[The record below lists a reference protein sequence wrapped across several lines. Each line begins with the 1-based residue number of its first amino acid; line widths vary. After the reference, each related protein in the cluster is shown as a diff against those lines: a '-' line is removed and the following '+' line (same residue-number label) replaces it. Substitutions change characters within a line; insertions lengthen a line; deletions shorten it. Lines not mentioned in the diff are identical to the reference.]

1 MPKTGVEREQWR
13 QKIVDKEFELGG
25 LYKRNEADEK
35 LRLMEDYQLL
45 DSHNN
50 PIQKV
55 INVTGNDAATFGDKI
70 VSSINKADRHTVA
83 EQDTT
88 SDTKMS
94 DDQTTRIEHGIDD
107 MLDEGDMRLQKR
119 GLPGLYPV
127 INEMACYRGRIGGR
141 WLVRKD
147 QDGKQIIDILP
158 MDTRYM
164 AYEFGSDGM
173 EWGSFRIRKSK
184 ASLKSTYDINYRGN
198 SGEIRELWTPEE
210 SMYWLDEKPL
220 IRSDGLDGKKA
231 RDIGEKHNIGRP
243 PIVVSIVPVGSF
255 LQSKDSNKNIG
266 ESIFW
271 MMRKLIAEKNRC
283 LSILQTQNLMSIR
296 PPTQYESEKG
306 VRGVLP
312 DESPYEL
319 DSIVAI
325 EKGAG
330 YKPMPRADM
339 IQSSRYVFAHIQQM
353 IHIAG
358 LTPLD
363 FGNLT
368 FPLSGV
374 TVARLTD
381 EKATIF
387 VPRIDTI
394 SVFYQLGILLLL
406 DQLVGSIELG
416 TIGKKTSYRRSDF
429 DGDYEI
435 KFTWKTLDPIQ
446 NIANYSLAKTA
457 EGIISKKMIKRDIIQ
472 VDNPDEDDNEMKAEE
487 AYEESPILRKISQV
501 RALIALN
508 KNKDAE
514 LMAKTELGMSIRQ
527 VMAGGMPE
535 PVKPKTKARSAG
547 QALKELPL
555 MAEGSLGQ
563 RGGRKS
569 SAQEASEAV
578 RTVEQEE

>member
-13 QKIVDKEFELGG
+13 QRIVDKEFELGG
-25 LYKRNEADEK
+25 LYKRNDADEL
-35 LRLMEDYQLL
+35 LRLMDDYKLV
-45 DSHNN
+45 DSEKN
-50 PIQKV
+50 PIKKV
-55 INVTGNDAATFGDKI
+55 VNVTGNDAATFGDKI

-88 SDTKMS
+88 SDTQMS
-94 DDQTTRIEHGIDD
+94 DDQTTKIEHGLDD
-107 MLDEGDMRLQKR
+107 MLDEGDLRLQNR

-127 INEMACYRGRIGGR
+127 VNEQACYRGRLGGR
-141 WLVRKD
+141 WLITKD
-147 QDGKQIIDILP
+147 KDGNQIVDILP

-164 AYEFGSDGM
+164 AYDFGSDGL

-184 ASLKSTYDINYRGN
+184 ASLRSTYGIDYSGN

-220 IRSDGLDGKKA
+220 TRTEGLDGEES
-231 RDIGEKHNIGRP
+231 RPIGEKHKIGRP
-243 PIVVSIVPVGSF
+243 PIVVSIVSVGSF

-271 MMRKLIAEKNRC
+271 MARKLFAEKNRC

-296 PPTQYESEKG
+296 PPTQYESGRGIK
-306 VRGVLP
+306 GVLP

-325 EKGAG
+325 EKGMG
-330 YKPMPRADM
+330 YKEMPRQDM
-339 IQSSRYVFAHIQQM
+339 IAASRYVFAHIEQM
-353 IHIAG
+353 IQRAT
-358 LTPLD
+358 LSPLD

-381 EKATIF
+381 EKSTIF
-387 VPRIDTI
+387 APRVNAI
-394 SVFYQLGILLLL
+394 SLFYQLGILLLL
-406 DQLVGSIELG
+406 DQLEGSIDLG
-416 TIGKKTSYRRSDF
+416 RIGRKTTYNRSDF

-446 NIANYSLAKTA
+446 NIANYSLAETA
-457 EGIISKKMIKRDIIQ
+457 KQFVSRDRIRRDIIQ
-472 VDNPDEDDNEMKAEE
+472 LDNPDEDANQMKAED
-487 AYEESPILRKISQV
+487 AYEESPILRKLSQV
-501 RALIALN
+501 RALIATG

-514 LMAKTELGMSIRQ
+514 LMAHTELGMTIDQ
-527 VMAGGMPE
+527 VKAGAMPE
-535 PVKPKTKARSAG
+535 PVKPKAATQKPKATM
-547 QALKELPL
+547 PL
-555 MAEGSLGQ
+555 FGEA
-563 RGGRKS
+563 RGMGARPGRKT

-578 RTVEQEE
+578 RTVAQEE